1 LAAAPGAEAV
11 AVGDVASVAQT
22 RDVAEQINRLGPFD
36 AVIHNVAVGYREPR
50 RIQTEE
56 FLMKYTTF
64 GRHIYVVGGNAEA
77 ARLFGIDV
85 AWTKT
90 QALAVTRR
98 TCGTERYSLRF
109 TGWLSNRHDGDGNG
123 AVAEV
128 VLLMRVQD

>member
-1 LAAAPGAEAV
+1 MAAAPGAEAV

-90 QALAVTRR
+90 QALAVTRALAALSGILSASQVGSAI
-98 TCGTERYSLRF
+98 GTMATGMEQSLRLF
-109 TGWLSNRHDGDGNG
+109 Y
-123 AVAEV
+123 
-128 VLLMRVQD
+128 